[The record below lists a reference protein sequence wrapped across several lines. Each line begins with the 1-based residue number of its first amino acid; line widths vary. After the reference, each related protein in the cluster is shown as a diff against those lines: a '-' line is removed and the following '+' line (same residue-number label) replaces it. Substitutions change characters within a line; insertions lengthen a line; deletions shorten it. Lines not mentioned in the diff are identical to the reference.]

1 MRPEV
6 WRVAIQ
12 SLATSATNIRDAPAM
27 LGKPRR
33 VVMRTV
39 VRDDWRFLDCEF
51 PCRQIEIMRNLI
63 ALLIIG
69 LIAGGSTSRA
79 ADCDVLVY
87 GSTPAGFCAAIGA
100 AREGSS
106 VILLEPTSHVGG
118 VNTGGLCFSD
128 SNQTIRA
135 ALGGLFEEWHERIE
149 QDYEQRGV
157 ELPYS
162 VDVKDHRPWT
172 YEPHVAARVTRD
184 MLEEAGVTVVTQQP
198 LDRVIQEK
206 SRIVEIVTIS
216 GERYAAGVFVDAS
229 YEGDLMAAA
238 GVSWTIGREGRAE
251 YGESLAGK
259 QYSKAV
265 MPISGYDKTGDLLP
279 LITTD
284 DPGKEEAGDKNVMA
298 YSFRLCLTRDPEN
311 RVPFPKPKHYDPD
324 RFEVVRRYFAEEDN
338 PVLLW
343 DLYRLPGNKVD
354 ANNGIGKQ
362 FSLGLIGGGNGWC
375 EADWEERAEI
385 QERYQQYS
393 IELYHFLTTDPAVPE
408 PLREKLAAYG
418 LCRDEFSETNH
429 WSPQLY
435 IREGRRMRGMY
446 VLTQRD
452 VQVDRNKPD
461 SIGISSFPID
471 SHDCRRIALPE
482 GGVVNEGT
490 IFPKRLP
497 GRRHGPA
504 SQVPYRAIL
513 PKPEE
518 CTNLLVPVALSAT
531 HVAFSSIRVEPT
543 WMTLGHSAGIAAAL
557 AADRKTTV
565 QALPYDILRQ
575 RLLAQGQILDLP
587 ELPPLPEPPLG
598 LDPAELPGIVLDDAE
613 AKLKGDWARSV
624 NFKPYIGRGYIHE
637 NRTGNGQASATF
649 QFTVPETCRYELWM
663 AYSAH
668 PTRATNVPVLINS
681 GDRRQHLRVDQ
692 TQPLPAG
699 SPFRKIGE
707 VELSAGTPSTIT
719 ITNAETDGFVILDAL
734 QLVKSGE

>member
-1 MRPEV
+1 MR
-6 WRVAIQ
+6 A
-12 SLATSATNIRDAPAM
+12 AN
-27 LGKPRR
+27 
-33 VVMRTV
+33 
-39 VRDDWRFLDCEF
+39 RDDWPFHERECLSR
-51 PCRQIEIMRNLI
+51 PVEIMRSLI
-63 ALLIIG
+63 AVLIVA

-79 ADCDVLVY
+79 AECDVLVY
-87 GSTPAGFCAAIGA
+87 SSTPAGFCAAIGA

-106 VILLEPTSHVGG
+106 VILLEPTDHVGG

-149 QDYEQRGV
+149 QDYQRRGV

-162 VDVKDHRPWT
+162 VAVKDHSTWT
-172 YEPHVAARVTRD
+172 YEPHVAARVTRK
-184 MLEEAGVTVVTQQP
+184 MLEEANVTVIKNQP
-198 LDRVIQEK
+198 LDRVIK
-206 SRIVEIVTIS
+206 KNSRIVEIVTSS
-216 GERYAAGVFVDAS
+216 GEHYTADVFVDAG

-238 GVSWTIGREGRAE
+238 GVSWTIGREGRDE

-259 QYSKAV
+259 QYSKSV
-265 MPISGYDKTGDLLP
+265 MPISGYDEAGNLLP
-279 LITTD
+279 LITTGD
-284 DPGKEEAGDKNVMA
+284 LGKEEAGDKNVMA

-311 RVPFPKPKHYDPD
+311 RVPFPKPKHYNPA
-324 RFEVVRRYFAEEDN
+324 RFEVMRRYFTQEDN

-343 DLYRLPGNKVD
+343 DLYQLPGNKTD

-375 EADWEERAEI
+375 EATWDERAEI
-385 QERYQQYS
+385 QERYKQYS

-418 LCRDEFSETNH
+418 LCRDEFPETKH

-452 VQVDRNKPD
+452 VQVDRDKSD
-461 SIGISSFPID
+461 SIAISSFPID
-471 SHDCRRIALPE
+471 SHDCRRIALPD

-490 IFPKRLP
+490 IFPKRLS

-518 CTNLLVPVALSAT
+518 CMNLLVPVALSAT

-557 AADRKTTV
+557 AADCQTTV
-565 QALPYDILRQ
+565 QALPYDILRKH
-575 RLLAQGQILDLP
+575 LLAQGQILDLP
-587 ELPPLPEPPLG
+587 ELPPLPKPPLSI
-598 LDPAELPGIVLDDAE
+598 DPAKLPGIVLDDAE
-613 AKLKGDWARSV
+613 AKLTGEWAHSV
-624 NFKPYIGRGYIHE
+624 NFKPYIGRGYLHE
-637 NRTGNGQASATF
+637 NRVGNGQASATF
-649 QFTVPETCRYELWM
+649 QFTVSETGRYELWM

-681 GDRRQHLRVDQ
+681 GDRRQHLQVDQ

-707 VELSAGTPSTIT
+707 VELLDETPTTIN
-719 ITNAETDGFVILDAL
+719 ITNTDTDGFVILDAL
-734 QLVKSGE
+734 QLLKPDK